1 MLTNFTFKQL
11 SIKYYILY
19 YSSDCIYMTNVL
31 KTFVKVSV
39 LVLLGA
45 GNLSLDDVNLSLE

>member
-1 MLTNFTFKQL
+1 MLNNFTFKQL
-11 SIKYYILY
+11 SIEHYILY

-31 KTFVKVSV
+31 KTFLNVLV

-45 GNLSLDDVNLSLE
+45 GNLSLDDVSLSVG